1 MIFNSLHRLTSAIPS
16 SVSPEP
22 IFGDD
27 GKLNGTPSPK
37 TVGRLQTGPIER
49 KPAECKTSSM

>member
-1 MIFNSLHRLTSAIPS
+1 MPS

-22 IFGDD
+22 ISGVD

-37 TVGRLQTGPIER
+37 IVGRLQTGPIER
-49 KPAECKTSSM
+49 KPAECKTSNI

>member
-1 MIFNSLHRLTSAIPS
+1 MIFNSLHRFTSAIPG

-22 IFGDD
+22 VSGVD

-37 TVGRLQTGPIER
+37 IVGRLQTGPIER
-49 KPAECKTSSM
+49 KPAECKTSSI